1 MTPMNRSVFIL
12 SLALS
17 LSSYAFQACSQKAN
31 NTKTKDTASAPS
43 TAATTLPYQ
52 LDQGALTELPEELQ
66 EISGITF
73 LPDNKEW
80 IYAIQDEKGL
90 LYSYN
95 LINKQ
100 LSSVPF
106 EKDGD
111 YEDLAVSNSHFIILK
126 SNGTLYTFP
135 ITEKNNIQQ
144 VKTFKDLLPKGEYEG
159 LATDPARGL
168 VFALCK
174 SCSADKKKAQT
185 SGYIFKINERGDLEA
200 NGGFTLNIEQLKQV
214 DHSFSNT
221 FKPSALTKRVSTNE
235 WYILSSVDK
244 VLVITDDKWNVKSV
258 SPLSRKQH
266 AQPEGI
272 AFDADD
278 NLYISNEAGNKDKAI
293 LYKFELLK

>member
-1 MTPMNRSVFIL
+1 MTPMNRPVFIL

-31 NTKTKDTASAPS
+31 TTKTKETATP
-43 TAATTLPYQ
+43 ATDKTIPYQ
-52 LDQGALTELPEELQ
+52 LDKGQPTELPDELQ

-111 YEDLAVSNSHFIILK
+111 YEDLAVSKSHFIILK

-135 ITEKNNIQQ
+135 ISEKNNIQQ
-144 VKTFKDLLPKGEYEG
+144 VKTFKDILPKGEYEG
-159 LATDPARGL
+159 LATDPVRQL

-185 SGYIFKINERGDLEA
+185 SGYIFKINETGDLEA
-200 NGGFTLNIEQLKQV
+200 NGGFTLNIDQLKQF
-214 DHSFSNT
+214 DDSFSKT

-258 SPLSRKQH
+258 FPLSRKQH
-266 AQPEGI
+266 TQPEGI
-272 AFDADD
+272 AFDTDD

-293 LYKFELLK
+293 LYKFELFK